1 MTRLS
6 QLRTRPFPS
15 RKPSQPALTAFFAAF
30 LAACATAPAPAPARQ
45 PDPHGSGIANNKPA
59 GAAQIDW
66 SKRGEPAELARII
79 ARLTQLTRDNPSDR
93 QAWLKL
99 AEAHCLMADGI
110 AVLGW
115 QGQGEPSAQLA
126 SAEAAALHG
135 QANAEML
142 KERKPV
148 LLDVINEEDGAT
160 LYWFVRSAYA
170 RAALA
175 GYDTLVLDHAL
186 LRHAVHVAVVGAPS
200 VDRGG
205 PLRLVASL
213 LAHPP
218 DPSLRDLESAKQ
230 HLERALTIDPKN
242 PANLIAYIEHYAVPA
257 QDGAA
262 VTEKLQQLAALTAS
276 SPEDVIALARAK
288 QLASSVEGRLE

>member
-6 QLRTRPFPS
+6 QLRTRPLPS
-15 RKPSQPALTAFFAAF
+15 QKPSQMALTAVFAAS
-30 LAACATAPAPAPARQ
+30 LAACATAPAPARQ
-45 PDPHGSGIANNKPA
+45 PDPHGSGIANST
-59 GAAQIDW
+59 AASATQIDW

-79 ARLTQLTRDNPSDR
+79 AQLTQITGNDPSD
-93 QAWLKL
+93 QKAWLML

-126 SAEAAALHG
+126 AAEAAALHG
-135 QANAEML
+135 LDDAELL
-142 KERKPV
+142 KARQPV
-148 LLDVINEEDGAT
+148 LLDVINEEKGTT

-170 RAALA
+170 RATLA

-200 VDRGG
+200 IDRGG

-218 DPSLRDLESAKQ
+218 EPSLRDLAGAKQ

-242 PANLIAYIEHYAVPA
+242 PANQLAYLEHYAVPA
-257 QDGAA
+257 QDAAA
-262 VTEKLQQLAALTAS
+262 VTEKLQQLAQLTAS
-276 SPEDVIALARAK
+276 SPEDAIALARAK